1 MNDGYYP
8 LPLRREIK
16 RVLLKLSKK
25 EITTVEAVL
34 DIALNGGGGL
44 VQSAD
49 ITTRQGIPPR
59 YLEPILQKLGRAE
72 VLVGVR
78 GPGGG
83 YRLARERR
91 RITLW
96 QLVDAMRPETDVQA
110 TPNSDALAYTL
121 ATIEADVRAGLD
133 AVTIEALCWGKTPP
147 EHAPNRDFII

>member
-1 MNDGYYP
+1 M
-8 LPLRREIK
+8 R

-25 EITTVEAVL
+25 EIAAIEAVL
-34 DIALNGGGGL
+34 DIALNGGGAL

-49 ITTRQGIPPR
+49 ITARQGIPPR
-59 YLEPILQKLGRAE
+59 YLEPILQKLGRSG

-96 QLVDAMRPETDVQA
+96 QLVDAMRSEGEAAAEANSNTLANALADIETD
-110 TPNSDALAYTL
+110 L
-121 ATIEADVRAGLD
+121 RARLD
-133 AVTIEALCWGKTPP
+133 AVTIEDLCWGKT
-147 EHAPNRDFII
+147 APKQAPRRDFII

>member
-1 MNDGYYP
+1 M
-8 LPLRREIK
+8 
-16 RVLLKLSKK
+16 LLKLSKK

-110 TPNSDALAYTL
+110 TPNSDALADTL
-121 ATIEADVRAGLD
+121 VTIEADVRARLD

-147 EHAPNRDFII
+147 EYAPNRNFII